1 MQWKNG
7 RQLSQITTSNDTVT
21 FKYNADGLRT
31 RKDDSDY
38 TTYYYYDDNKNLI
51 AMMQGSAVAY
61 YYYDSNNSVTAMSLN
76 DTMYYYIKNLQGD
89 ITKIVNESG
98 NVLVEY
104 TYDAWGKILKE
115 TSSGNGTYANI
126 KDFNPFRYRGYV
138 YDTDTGLYYL
148 QSRYYDPQTGRFLNA
163 DDTAFIG
170 ATGTALSGNIFAYCE
185 NDSVNNIDYSG
196 NELISLSVL
205 GIYMLVS
212 LAVGLTA
219 IAVVNTPEFK
229 QGWSDLC
236 NEIGTGSSNAFT
248 FCYNNPIIYTDKNG
262 YIAIADDILFLVLIG
277 LCATVCILCGWMS
290 TDQFKQSWQNFCN
303 TIGSGLSS
311 IWDEIW
317 NESKSIWD
325 WSVKKVKKAT
335 KVVIRYISAAIANN
349 LVRGKLK
356 QSRKNSNRFFTISFT
371 SEDIPVLGAPISSKT
386 AISRLKKGFSVI
398 TYFRSDAKYIA
409 NRTGGT
415 KSICHQ
421 KHKKAFYFNHYHVKL
436 KKIKHSI
443 HSFYVIGG

>member
-1 MQWKNG
+1 MRTQKTDNG
-7 RQLSQITTSNDTVT
+7 D
-21 FKYNADGLRT
+21 
-31 RKDDSDY
+31 
-38 TTYYYYDDNKNLI
+38 TTYYYYDSNKNLI
-51 AMMQGSAVAY
+51 ALTKGNY
-61 YYYDSNNSVTAMSLN
+61 TLLFYYDSDGNVTSIKYN
-76 DTMYYYIKNLQGD
+76 GTMYYYVKNLQGD

-236 NEIGTGSSNAFT
+236 NEIGTGLSNAL
-248 FCYNNPIIYTDKNG
+248 NGLGNAAKWIASKAKGIANDIY
-262 YIAIADDILFLVLIG
+262 ISF
-277 LCATVCILCGWMS
+277 S
-290 TDQFKQSWQNFCN
+290 
-303 TIGSGLSS
+303 
-311 IWDEIW
+311 
-317 NESKSIWD
+317 
-325 WSVKKVKKAT
+325 KVKSKPKYKSNTELHHIVAKGAT
-335 KVVIRYISAAIANN
+335 KAKAAQNALANVGIKYKSDNRNLIRIKTGLHRRLHTNKYYAFVNELVVDAYNKGKSYTQRKNN
-349 LVRGKLK
+349 VEKVLKKLK
-356 QSRKNSNRFFTISFT
+356 NM
-371 SEDIPVLGAPISSKT
+371 ISSM
-386 AISRLKKGFSVI
+386 
-398 TYFRSDAKYIA
+398 
-409 NRTGGT
+409 N
-415 KSICHQ
+415 
-421 KHKKAFYFNHYHVKL
+421 KL
-436 KKIKHSI
+436 AP
-443 HSFYVIGG
+443 F